1 MVNVGEKRPEFKTN
15 GVDAWM
21 AFQATTKVTKPLA
34 AATKITEKGNGICL
48 GDADSES
55 YIVNKT
61 TGAKIPLT
69 IENGV
74 YMMQML
80 VGPAAPFRGQVK
92 P

>member
-1 MVNVGEKRPEFKTN
+1 MIFV
-15 GVDAWM
+15 
-21 AFQATTKVTKPLA
+21 A
-34 AATKITEKGNGICL
+34 AATKITEKGDGIWL

-55 YIVNKT
+55 YILNKKA
-61 TGAKIPLT
+61 GAKVPLA

-80 VGPAAPFRGQVK
+80 VKPAAPFRGQVE